1 MTDREK
7 VLQDTI
13 AKGQRAQAAFDEFIG
28 TPIEEMLSEYAS
40 RIVEIAN
47 TELNRDKRTDKITA
61 LSNGIRIAE
70 NIRNGLRAAINDGDT
85 ARAELIR
92 ADRIEKMT
100 APQRRLLG
108 LAPVR

>member
-7 VLQDTI
+7 LLQDAV
-13 AKGQRAQAAFDEFIG
+13 AKGQRAEAAWTEFVALPLEDMVG
-28 TPIEEMLSEYAS
+28 EYTA

-47 TELNRDKRTDKITA
+47 TELNPAKRSEKLTA

-70 NIRNGLRAAINDGDT
+70 NIRSGLQAAIKDGETAQKELLRA
-85 ARAELIR
+85 RK
-92 ADRIEKMT
+92 IEDMT

-108 LAPVR
+108 LVPTR